1 MSPPSA
7 SDPRIYELDRIIN
20 SLRNLEG
27 SLRRFVKRVESISMK
42 MPVIFEE
49 DEPQEE
55 WFEGRQRLKK
65 RVILISEKKMI
76 LITKE
81 DRVLYSCLNR
91 LVEYKINILE
101 KMSLLEKKKRMG
113 K

>member
-1 MSPPSA
+1 MSSPFTFDS
-7 SDPRIYELDRIIN
+7 RIDELDRIVN
-20 SLRNLEG
+20 SLKNLED
-27 SLRRFVKRVESISMK
+27 SLKRFVKRVESIPVE

-55 WFEGRQRLKK
+55 WFESRQRLKK